1 MEIFH
6 GNENKTEVVVI
17 NTVVV
22 FMAIVDSFP
31 VSTFEV

>member
-1 MEIFH
+1 MKIFH

-22 FMAIVDSFP
+22 FMIIVDRFP
-31 VSTFEV
+31 VLTFEV